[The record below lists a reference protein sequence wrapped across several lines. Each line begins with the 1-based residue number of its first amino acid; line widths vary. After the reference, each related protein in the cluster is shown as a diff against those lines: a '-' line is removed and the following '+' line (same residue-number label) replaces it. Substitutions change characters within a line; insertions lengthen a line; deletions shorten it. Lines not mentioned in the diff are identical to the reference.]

1 MTKKIVYSFSPGGY
15 NCMCNVGFELFN
27 EDGTS
32 EYYVPGSETG
42 LRDGDTYRVN
52 KTCVRKMCP
61 ALEAPEHGKILTD
74 VKQYRFGDMVRFM
87 CDFGYVLEGNP
98 ALLCTSAGQWNGTVP
113 QCNCKFLSLVL
124 IFIQTFH
131 LVV

>member
-1 MTKKIVYSFSPGGY
+1 
-15 NCMCNVGFELFN
+15 MCNVGFELFN

-87 CDFGYVLEGNP
+87 CDFGYVLEGKEL
-98 ALLCTSAGQWNGTVP
+98 AFYAKKMQKKKGGASAA
-113 QCNCKFLSLVL
+113 
-124 IFIQTFH
+124 
-131 LVV
+131 

>member
-1 MTKKIVYSFSPGGY
+1 
-15 NCMCNVGFELFN
+15 MCNVGFELFN

-113 QCNCKFLSLVL
+113 QCNCKFLSLVF
-124 IFIQTFH
+124 IFSQTFP